1 MSGYGPA
8 MAGCGAAVVLEL
20 VFSWWWMRLAP
31 KLEKALLVSR
41 AGILGI
47 LELVPVHWWT
57 KVSLK
62 SLAAG
67 PWISQVLCL
76 CTGR

>member
-1 MSGYGPA
+1 
-8 MAGCGAAVVLEL
+8 
-20 VFSWWWMRLAP
+20 MRLAP